1 MRFVTANLDAAALL
15 RDASGG
21 DEPRLTHL
29 AVAAEMGGADAIRV
43 SANESLMP
51 IHESDLYDL
60 RRVVRC
66 FELCVVPTPSLL
78 KLVLEVRPDRV
89 VLADEIQPDA
99 LNAAPLSPTAIRER
113 AVPALRALTEA
124 VIPACVRVPPDLD
137 AIKALHGAGAAA
149 IEISTADTLE
159 GPEPE
164 WPRGF
169 GEIHDTARL
178 AARLRIPIGAG
189 GLLDARSAGL
199 LMAAAPELN
208 GACAGRRLVAAAQL
222 VGMERAVREF
232 RSAINAP

>member
-1 MRFVTANLDAAALL
+1 MRFLTANLDAAALL

-21 DEPRLTHL
+21 EEPRLPHL
-29 AVAAEMGGADAIRV
+29 AVAAEMGGADAVRL

-51 IHESDLYDL
+51 VHESDLYDL
-60 RRVVRC
+60 RRVARC

-78 KLVLEVRPDRV
+78 KLVLELRPDRV
-89 VLADEIQPDA
+89 VLADDIQPGS
-99 LNAAPLSPTAIRER
+99 LHAAPLSPAAIRER

-124 VIPACVRVPPDLD
+124 VIPACVRIPPDLD
-137 AIKALHGAGAAA
+137 AVKALHGAGAAA
-149 IEISTADTLE
+149 IEIATTETME

-169 GEIHDTARL
+169 SEINDTTRL
-178 AARLRIPIGAG
+178 AARLRIPIGVG
-189 GLLDARSAGL
+189 GLLDGRSAAQL
-199 LMAAAPELN
+199 IAAAPALN

-232 RSAINAP
+232 RAAINTP